1 MDFSRALSVS
11 ISAEILVITHL
22 LKGRFA
28 CPERDALRAIFESV
42 RGIGHTFVEILVS
55 VDDLYFFEPGV
66 AHRADKLCIQQS
78 TGNSTRP
85 QGNVVQRVGGYLP
98 LDQNVSHLQ
107 PPARL
112 ENAEPFT
119 QRLGLVE

>member
-1 MDFSRALSVS
+1 MLWHRWLQR
-11 ISAEILVITHL
+11 LT
-22 LKGRFA
+22 

-42 RGIGHTFVEILVS
+42 GRIGHTFVEILVS

-66 AHRADKLCIQQS
+66 AHRADQLCIQQS

-85 QGNVVQRVGGYLP
+85 QGNVAQRVGGYLP

-112 ENAEPFT
+112 ENAEPLA
-119 QRLGLVE
+119 QCLGFIE